1 MLGLLTFNNR
11 ENPIPFLVR
20 PNNKGRPVLPR
31 PFLSCHSVILSI
43 VFVCSKRPGL
53 LQQPDFPLNFLIRG
67 FFFVVQSL
75 YHSYLSYQNIC
86 SHSQWP
92 PNLVVL
98 PHFGHTLGRG
108 IFSSCSS
115 CISIFSGVGTFMSDS
130 TSSMI

>member
-67 FFFVVQSL
+67 FFFVAQSL
-75 YHSYLSYQNIC
+75 YQL
-86 SHSQWP
+86 
-92 PNLVVL
+92 LVL
-98 PHFGHTLGRG
+98 PEYLFTFTVAAKPRSPPAFWTYTWTRN
-108 IFSSCSS
+108 IFFLLLLQLYPQWVRCLHE
-115 CISIFSGVGTFMSDS
+115 
-130 TSSMI
+130 